1 MKNMIKLKYDYL
13 SNDYFIHT
21 PSIGKGS
28 YGEVFKVTHRQSGIV
43 RAAKK
48 ISKTVMYDN
57 SLMKEYEILRQL
69 VRWS

>member
-1 MKNMIKLKYDYL
+1 MIKLKYDFL

-28 YGEVFKVTHRQSGIV
+28 YGEVFKVTHRLSGIV

-48 ISKTVMYDN
+48 IDRSILYDN
-57 SLMKEYEILRQL
+57 GLMKEYEILRQL
-69 VRWS
+69 VQFIN